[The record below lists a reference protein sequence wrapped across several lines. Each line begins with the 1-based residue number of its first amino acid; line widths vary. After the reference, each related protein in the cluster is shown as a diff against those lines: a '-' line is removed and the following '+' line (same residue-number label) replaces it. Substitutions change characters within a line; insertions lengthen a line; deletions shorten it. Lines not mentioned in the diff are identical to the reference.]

1 MSVRVRAG
9 LSGFAMVILSPLLAA
24 AADIKSTA
32 GKDGRVTIIIAG
44 EIEPGDADTFSMAV
58 KQANSAGK
66 LVANVR
72 LNSEGGNLLEGVK
85 LADAVRYGKMSTN
98 VGKNATC
105 ASACFLIFAAGSTKF
120 ATYDARIGVHGA
132 SDEDGSESVQSGA
145 ATVSMARIAKELG
158 VPSAIIGRMVVTP
171 PNEMVWLAPQDLQS
185 MGTTMVGKPSQV
197 QSTLTGPSSQVPSG
211 PMQIMPE
218 TSSRLNPIEQTAP
231 TTSKSPPTWGSMLD
245 SAIALSK
252 DQNGGVAAFD
262 RGCQPEFK
270 VCINALSFK
279 LKDGTSMIMKVTEDM
294 NGKMLRREICSFN
307 AYRDVRSCMNWD
319 TGETH
324 KDMKNTKGEWEQISR
339 DQPN

>member
-1 MSVRVRAG
+1 MSGRACAG
-9 LSGFAMVILSPLLAA
+9 LSGLAIVILSPLVAA
-24 AADIKSTA
+24 AADIKSAT
-32 GKDGRVTIIIAG
+32 GKDGRVTIVIAG
-44 EIEPGDADTFSMAV
+44 EIVPGDSDTFTIAV
-58 KQANSAGK
+58 KQANGAGK

-105 ASACFLIFAAGSTKF
+105 ASACFLVFAAGSTKF

-132 SDEDGSESVQSGA
+132 SDEDGNESVQSGA

-185 MGTTMVGKPSQV
+185 MGTTMVGKPSQT
-197 QSTLTGPSSQVPSG
+197 QSTLTSPLSQVP
-211 PMQIMPE
+211 PNPTQITPE
-218 TSSRLNPIEQTAP
+218 TSSKLNPIEQSAP
-231 TTSKSPPTWGSMLD
+231 TTNKPAATWGSILD
-245 SAIALSK
+245 RAIALSK

-279 LKDGTSMIMKVTEDM
+279 LKDGTDMIMKVTEDM
-294 NGKMLRREICSFN
+294 SGKMLRREICTFN
-307 AYRDVRSCMNWD
+307 SYHDVRSCTNWD

-339 DQPN
+339 E